1 MISSS
6 LKLFLDVIAASFA
19 RLFTTDGHELLC
31 FIEVEIAK
39 QRLYHTLLCYPKREN
54 RVTQWF
60 VVTLL
65 RDICGQNGFKQ
76 NAKQSQ
82 QNDTLRT
89 QSGVHKYVNEI
100 KKNMANHRFYI
111 QRHTYWYLN
120 GKWSNV
126 RTIEHTSRPHFEQQ
140 QQQQQ
145 QR

>member
-1 MISSS
+1 MSSQHLLLGFLQPMDMNCYVS
-6 LKLFLDVIAASFA
+6 LKW
-19 RLFTTDGHELLC
+19 RLLSKDCITHCCAIRRGKT
-31 FIEVEIAK
+31 I
-39 QRLYHTLLCYPKREN
+39 
-54 RVTQWF
+54 F

>member
-1 MISSS
+1 MLSEEG
-6 LKLFLDVIAASFA
+6 KPCNTVI
-19 RLFTTDGHELLC
+19 
-31 FIEVEIAK
+31 
-39 QRLYHTLLCYPKREN
+39 
-54 RVTQWF
+54 

-111 QRHTYWYLN
+111 QRHTY
-120 GKWSNV
+120 
-126 RTIEHTSRPHFEQQ
+126 
-140 QQQQQ
+140 
-145 QR
+145 